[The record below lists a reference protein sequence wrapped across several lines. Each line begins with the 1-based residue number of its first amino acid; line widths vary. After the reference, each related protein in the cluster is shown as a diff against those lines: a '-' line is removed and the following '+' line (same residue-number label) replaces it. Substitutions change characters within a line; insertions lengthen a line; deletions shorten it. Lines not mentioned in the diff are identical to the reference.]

1 MYNFKTSVSRKNSN
15 AEKYVLK
22 KEVFGTDDII
32 PVWIA
37 DMDIDTPS
45 FILDAVTKRLEYPS
59 FGYDKI
65 PNSVFQAQID
75 WMKNNHNVKF
85 ELKDMIYSHSVVASI
100 NVAIEAFTDIGD
112 NVIVQTPVYTPFFKS
127 VLKHKREVL
136 ENKLLLNKDGTYSF
150 DIEDLKSKI
159 NEKTK
164 LLLLCNPH
172 NPIGKAWSKSELL
185 SILNLCIENNIVV
198 FSDEL
203 HCDLVYLPNKHISF
217 SSINKEAKN
226 ITITAI
232 GIGKTFNASGFGIS
246 SVAIANENLN
256 ETYLEVYK
264 NSNFSERYNLS
275 HVAVESAYTQ
285 GKSWLY
291 DLKIHLNRNFEML
304 KEVCDKYNNLIK
316 ITPIEATYLAWLDC
330 RDMNLNDDELNE
342 FFIKKAKLGLK
353 KGIDFGEPGS
363 GFMRLN
369 FAVSQDDM
377 NVIVEQLNEALKS
390 I

>member
-1 MYNFKTSVSRKNSN
+1 VYNFKTSVSRKNSN